1 MGAGQ
6 SQEQRVTF
14 EKQPDGGVFV
24 LSQKALEQLSNT
36 SAQDLAQNDKVKKL
50 MHKAYTEGM
59 RHENERMERMK
70 FQEISELNAN
80 WQEEVDKLKQ
90 EAEVEKKVT
99 EEEFNK
105 AAEEFGQKFKEPIN
119 VGVCQDLQD
128 ALVECLSKNNSK
140 PLICSK
146 EVQAFSKC
154 VDSYKLVIPL

>member
-24 LSQKALEQLSNT
+24 LSNT
-36 SAQDLAQNDKVKKL
+36 SAQDSNRIEDLAQNDKVKKL

-154 VDSYKLVIPL
+154 VDSYKLKSF